1 MKAPIRPAEE
11 GVVCKFMRD
20 TGNSSKKI
28 KKIFSIDKMNI
39 WLYITT
45 MMNKRIDKAAAVFHL
60 LQELGKVMRIFQSE
74 AVLCEGVTFAQFCI
88 LDHAAARGGRL
99 GLSELHGL
107 LSVEKSTTTRM
118 VGPLVKRGLV
128 TREKSGNDSR
138 AIEITLT
145 AKGKDV
151 HEKVWGCVSDFID
164 GVLQHIPGDRRNSV
178 LDALGIFIRSI
189 RQCCGGSAGG
199 GCSCG

>member
-1 MKAPIRPAEE
+1 
-11 GVVCKFMRD
+11 MR
-20 TGNSSKKI
+20 
-28 KKIFSIDKMNI
+28 I

-45 MMNKRIDKAAAVFHL
+45 NMNKRIDPIMAIFHL
-60 LQELGKVMRIFQSE
+60 LQDMGKVMRFFQSE

-88 LDHAAARGGRL
+88 LDHLAARGGRME
-99 GLSELHGL
+99 LSELHGL

-128 TREKSGNDSR
+128 VRKKSGHDSR
-138 AIEITLT
+138 AIELALT
-145 AKGKDV
+145 AKGREV
-151 HEKVWGCVSDFID
+151 HEKVWGCVSGFID
-164 GVLQHIPGDRRNSV
+164 CVLQRIPGGRRNTV
-178 LDALGIFIRSI
+178 LESLGIFIRSI